1 MEVMQPLLDDEGQK
15 DFAKSN
21 DFICKSANRML
32 SQRGRRNREKMKW
45 RVDWLDT
52 AVQWTEEHL
61 EEWRRDVGGERV
73 EIWDT

>member
-1 MEVMQPLLDDEGQK
+1 MQPLLDDEGCGGQK

-21 DFICKSANRML
+21 DFICKYANRML
-32 SQRGRRNREKMKW
+32 SQRRNREKMKW